1 MAKKDEKSRKHET
14 GKEETHSRK
23 HDELKAQDRSKE
35 GGQGKMKSYET
46 DLENGNGNGKGMKN
60 ERGFENENKQDNG
73 INVPTGL
80 GNTDGFGFS
89 NPDVS
94 GQLGK
99 TAAGKGCLSTV
110 IGAILIIALLII
122 L

>member
-1 MAKKDEKSRKHET
+1 MAKKNDKSRKLET

-23 HDELKAQDRSKE
+23 HDELKTQDSIKE
-35 GGQGKMKSYET
+35 GKQGKMKSYEG
-46 DLENGNGNGKGMKN
+46 DLENGIGNGKGMKN
-60 ERGFENENKQDNG
+60 EKGFEHENKVDNG
-73 INVPTGL
+73 INVPTGI
-80 GNTDGFGFS
+80 GNPDGFGFS

-110 IGAILIIALLII
+110 IGTILIIALLTI

>member
-1 MAKKDEKSRKHET
+1 MAKKDEKTRKHET
-14 GKEETHSRK
+14 GKEETHSK
-23 HDELKAQDRSKE
+23 KPDGIKKLDSSKA
-35 GGQGKMKSYET
+35 GGQGKVKSYET
-46 DLENGNGNGKGMKN
+46 DLENGISNGKGMKN
-60 ERGFENENKQDNG
+60 EGGFENKNKLDDG

-99 TAAGKGCLSTV
+99 TAAGKGCLSAV
-110 IGAILIIALLII
+110 IGAILVIALLII